1 MTVSKLLIA
10 NRGEIAIRIAQ
21 AAADVGIETVG
32 IYSTDDAASQHHS
45 VCDHAVALPGSGPRA
60 YLDGAAIVKAA
71 QQAGC
76 DAVHPGYGFL
86 SENAEFAEQVR
97 AAGLRF
103 VGPSADILRL
113 FGDKVKA
120 RELAQAQD
128 VPVIDGLS
136 RIEDTA
142 EATEFLASLPAGS
155 AIMIKAMSGGG
166 GRGMR
171 VVRDPAAVEQ
181 AVATCRAEAQQ
192 AFGDPGLYAER
203 LIANAR
209 HIEVQVLGDG
219 TGAVQQFG
227 ERECTLQRR
236 HQKLIEIAPSP
247 SLRPETREALFD
259 AALKLARAV
268 NYQGLGTF
276 EFLVEGDDQQPWFI
290 EANPRLQVEHTVT
303 EELLGIDL
311 VKLQLAV
318 AGGTSLS
325 DLGLGPTEAKGF
337 AIQCRVTMEDMDDTG
352 APRPAAGTISRYE
365 PPTGPGIRVDGFA
378 YGGYAV
384 TTVFDPLLAKVI
396 TRSPAPDFAVATA
409 KSDRALG
416 RFGIDGVATN
426 IPVLRALLN
435 RDDVRAN
442 AVTTHTVEDILPEL
456 AKAQAMYR
464 PKPADVAPSATTPDQ
479 PQLAMDEFAVAAP
492 IQATIARIEVTEGQ
506 AVAVGTPIAVLEAMK
521 MEHVV
526 TADTPGTVRRITA
539 APGETMTDGQIMVVM
554 GPGGMDAAEQQ
565 ADLKLDPDALRPE
578 LQELNQRIAH
588 GLDDARTARVA
599 KRKARGQ
606 STAREN
612 LAQLCDTDSFEE
624 YGALALAAQT
634 NRRTQEDLIENTTG
648 DGVIT
653 GFGAVNA
660 DLFGPDQSRCALAV
674 YDYMVLAGTQG
685 KRNHDKQDRVFE
697 LARKWKLPVILFAEG
712 GGGRP
717 GDNDSGKIAGLEVPT
732 FATFAALSGQVP
744 LIGVVAGRCFAGN
757 AALLGCCDVIIAT
770 EDSNIGMAGP
780 AMIEGGGLGR
790 FAPEDI
796 GPIDVQ
802 TRNGVVDIRV
812 ADEVEGCA
820 VAKQYL
826 SYFQGALPDYTA
838 PDQRLL
844 RHAIPENRKQVH
856 DARRVIDG
864 LCDDGSVLELRPD
877 YGIGILTALVR
888 IEGRAFGLMANNA
901 HHLGGAID
909 GPAALKAARFMDQ
922 CNAQGLPIISLCD
935 TPGFLVGPEA
945 EKTGLVRHVCEMF
958 LSAARL
964 DVPIFGIVLRKGYGL
979 GAMAMVGGGFHENA
993 CTISWPTGEFG
1004 GMGLEGAV
1012 HLGYRKELDA
1022 ITDPAEKQALFE
1034 QLLARYYDRGKA
1046 ISVATTFEIDAVI
1059 DPADTRRWISNSAR
1073 SFSRRTS

>member
-1 MTVSKLLIA
+1 MTISKLLIA

-21 AAADVGIETVG
+21 AAADMGIATVG
-32 IYSTDDAASQHHS
+32 IYSQDDASSLHHS
-45 VCDHAVALPGSGPRA
+45 VCDQAVALAGSGPRA
-60 YLDGAAIVKAA
+60 YLDGAAVLNAA
-71 QQAGC
+71 GQTGC
-76 DAVHPGYGFL
+76 DAIHPGYGFL
-86 SENAEFAEQVR
+86 SENARFADMVQ

-103 VGPSADILRL
+103 VAPPAEVLRL
-113 FGDKVKA
+113 FGDKVQA
-120 RELAQAQD
+120 RELAQAQG
-128 VPVIDGLS
+128 VPVIEGLA
-136 RIEDTA
+136 RVDTA
-142 EATEFLASLPAGS
+142 QEAAAFMASLPEGS

-171 VVRDPAAVEQ
+171 VVRDAGALEQ
-181 AVATCRAEAQQ
+181 AIAACRAEAQQ
-192 AFGDPGLYAER
+192 SFGEPGLYAER
-203 LIANAR
+203 LITDAR
-209 HIEVQVLGDG
+209 HVEVQVLGDG
-219 TGAVQQFG
+219 TGAVRHFG

-236 HQKLIEIAPSP
+236 HQKIIEIAPSP
-247 SLRPETREALFD
+247 SLRPDTRAALCD

-268 NYQGLGTF
+268 NYKGLGTF
-276 EFLVEGDDQQPWFI
+276 EFLVEGEDPRPWFI

-303 EELLGIDL
+303 EELLGVDL
-311 VKLQLAV
+311 VRQQLAV
-318 AGGTSLS
+318 AGGACLA
-325 DLGLGPTEAKGF
+325 DLESGPERAEGF
-337 AIQCRVTMEDMDDTG
+337 AIQCRVTLEDMDADG
-352 APRPAAGTISRYE
+352 AARPAAGTISRYE

-384 TTVFDPLLAKVI
+384 TTLFDPLLAKVI
-396 TRSPAPDFAVATA
+396 TRSAAPDFATAVAKA
-409 KSDRALG
+409 DRALA
-416 RFGIDGVATN
+416 RFRIEGVATN

-456 AKAQAMYR
+456 AQAQEGYR
-464 PKPADVAPSATTPDQ
+464 PAPMAET
-479 PQLAMDEFAVAAP
+479 AVAVAEDAPLAADETAIRAP
-492 IQATIARIEVTEGQ
+492 IQATVARIEVSDGQ
-506 AVAVGTPIAVLEAMK
+506 PVAVGMPIAVLEAMK

-526 TADTPGTVRRITA
+526 TAEAPGTVRRIVV
-539 APGETMTDGQIMVVM
+539 APGDTMGDGQVMVVM
-554 GPGGMDAAEQQ
+554 GPGGMDTAATQ
-565 ADLKLDPDALRPE
+565 AGLDVDPGAIRPE
-578 LQELNQRIAH
+578 LDELHQRLAH
-588 GLDDARTARVA
+588 GLDDARPAKVA
-599 KRKARGQ
+599 KRKGRGQ

-612 LAQLCDTDSFEE
+612 LARLCDVDSFEE
-624 YGALALAAQT
+624 YGALALAAQA
-634 NRRTQEDLIENTTG
+634 NRRTLEDLIENTTG

-660 DLFGPDQSRCALAV
+660 DLFGPDAARCALAV
-674 YDYMVLAGTQG
+674 YDYLVLAGTQG

-732 FATFAALSGQVP
+732 FATFAALAGKVP
-744 LIGVVAGRCFAGN
+744 LIGVVSGRCFAGN

-790 FAPEDI
+790 YAPEEI

-820 VAKQYL
+820 VAKRYL
-826 SYFQGALPDYTA
+826 SYFQGPLPDFTA

-856 DARRVIDG
+856 DVRRVIAG
-864 LCDDGSVLELRPD
+864 LCDEGSVLELRPD

-888 IEGRAFGLMANNA
+888 IEGRPFGLMANNA

-922 CNAQGLPIISLCD
+922 CNAQGLPILSLCD

-945 EKTGLVRHVCEMF
+945 EKTGLVRDVCQMF

-964 DVPIFGIVLRKGYGL
+964 EVPIFGVVLRKGYGL

-1012 HLGYRKELDA
+1012 HLGYRKELEA
-1022 ITDPAEKQALFE
+1022 LTDPAEKQALFD

-1046 ISVATTFEIDAVI
+1046 ISIATTFEIDAVI
-1059 DPADTRRWISNSAR
+1059 DPADTRRWIANSAR
-1073 SFSRRTS
+1073 SFASR